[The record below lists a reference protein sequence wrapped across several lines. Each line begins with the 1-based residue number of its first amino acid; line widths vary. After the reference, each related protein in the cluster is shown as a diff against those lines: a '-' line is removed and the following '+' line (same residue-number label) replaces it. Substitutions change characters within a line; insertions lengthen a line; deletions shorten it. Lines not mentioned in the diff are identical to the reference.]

1 MGIRE
6 KKKKE
11 SVLVQSC
18 ATGDSLRQLGLE
30 RQFECKRK
38 PLRKKKKKTTCCV
51 SLCVCVCTYACVTCA
66 LLWVSECFYF
76 GVYSVCVKRR

>member
-11 SVLVQSC
+11 SVLMQSC

-38 PLRKKKKKTTCCV
+38 PLRKKTKQHVVFPCV
-51 SLCVCVCTYACVTCA
+51 YVCVHMLV
-66 LLWVSECFYF
+66 
-76 GVYSVCVKRR
+76 

>member
-11 SVLVQSC
+11 SVLMQSC
-18 ATGDSLRQLGLE
+18 APGDSLRQLGLE

-38 PLRKKKKKTTCCV
+38 PLRKKQKKPQHVVFPCV
-51 SLCVCVCTYACVTCA
+51 YVCVHMLV
-66 LLWVSECFYF
+66 
-76 GVYSVCVKRR
+76 

>member
-38 PLRKKKKKTTCCV
+38 PLRKKKKKQHVVFPCV
-51 SLCVCVCTYACVTCA
+51 YVCVHMLV
-66 LLWVSECFYF
+66 
-76 GVYSVCVKRR
+76 

>member
-38 PLRKKKKKTTCCV
+38 PLRKKNKKQHVVFPCV
-51 SLCVCVCTYACVTCA
+51 YVCVHMLV
-66 LLWVSECFYF
+66 
-76 GVYSVCVKRR
+76 

>member
-11 SVLVQSC
+11 SVLMQSC

-38 PLRKKKKKTTCCV
+38 PLRKEKKKKHVVFPCV
-51 SLCVCVCTYACVTCA
+51 YVCVHMLV
-66 LLWVSECFYF
+66 
-76 GVYSVCVKRR
+76 

>member
-11 SVLVQSC
+11 SVLMQSC

-38 PLRKKKKKTTCCV
+38 PLRKKKQNNM
-51 SLCVCVCTYACVTCA
+51 LCFPVCVHMLV
-66 LLWVSECFYF
+66 
-76 GVYSVCVKRR
+76 

>member
-11 SVLVQSC
+11 SVLMQSC

-38 PLRKKKKKTTCCV
+38 PLRKKKKQHVVFPCV
-51 SLCVCVCTYACVTCA
+51 YVCVHMLV
-66 LLWVSECFYF
+66 
-76 GVYSVCVKRR
+76 